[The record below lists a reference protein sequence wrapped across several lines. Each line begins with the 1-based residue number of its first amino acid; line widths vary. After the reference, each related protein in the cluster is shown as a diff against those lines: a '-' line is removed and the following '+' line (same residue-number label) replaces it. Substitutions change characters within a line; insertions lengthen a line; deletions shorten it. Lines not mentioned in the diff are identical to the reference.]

1 MKNNLIIKLFTIV
14 VIFFLFAT
22 QSFAKVENNFI
33 SKVIIDSPTRNNF
46 SLNLLFDKNYKGS
59 AFLQKIETGAYYVYL
74 PDTTTNGKRP
84 QIIYN
89 NKYDKSKI
97 KLKIEEKSNSKD
109 KTGLNYVRITVQMA
123 DDYPI
128 KLISGLNS
136 EYKTNLIVMKNID
149 YLGLT
154 MLILLAISAFLIF
167 KVMRK
172 CKPTNNI
179 YSTPSRSYEYL
190 KSQTEYLD
198 EIRRTGE
205 EQVQRTIREK
215 EISKNRIRQADKNSF
230 DCFDIPYA
238 EETNNSNNVEFHSTL
253 NQASKLLKQK
263 PSLVKLRHTNPITR
277 ADNKALAGFE
287 MPAVEDMFPKKKVE
301 KKSQNQPPQVE
312 KHAELLSV
320 LNITPNKGFY
330 LTTVDDTFALFGFI
344 NENVFLFKKFND
356 LSQINLQA
364 RFYDK
369 KGDNDVYIVRLDNY
383 KAMIEISNTSMME
396 LAKI

>member
-1 MKNNLIIKLFTIV
+1 MKNNLIFKLFTIV
-14 VIFFLFAT
+14 VIFFLFAA

-59 AFLQKIETGAYYVYL
+59 AFLQKIDTGAYYVYL

-89 NKYDKSKI
+89 NRYDKSKI
-97 KLKIEEKSNSKD
+97 KLRIEEKSNSKD
-109 KTGLNYVRITVQMA
+109 KTGLNYVKISVQMA

-167 KVMRK
+167 KVIKK

-179 YSTPSRSYEYL
+179 YNMPSRSYEYL
-190 KSQTEYLD
+190 KSQTEYLE

-215 EISKNRIRQADKNSF
+215 EISRNKIKQADKNSF

-238 EETNNSNNVEFHSTL
+238 EKSNNSNNVEFHSTL
-253 NQASKLLKQK
+253 NQASKLLKQN

-287 MPAVEDMFPKKKVE
+287 MPAVEDMYPKKKVE
-301 KKSQNQPPQVE
+301 KKSLNQPLQVE

-344 NENVFLFKKFND
+344 NENVFLFKKFSD